1 MCIRDRL
8 KTEWIKPGA
17 LVMPYGTMSAV
28 ELSLTDIMSKV
39 VVDDWGQCR
48 KGLPLSLIHIWGM
61 QLHGSG
67 FLAAAGG
74 GSAARDD
81 HRADILAANGRRAA
95 GNASVRIQVVICAD
109 ADRARMPASIRPF
122 PGVPMRAF
130 RSLACAALL
139 LAATAS
145 HAETVAL
152 RAQSA
157 TAGIEPQT
165 KMRFVDVVLQ
175 PESRQVLADFTRDRV
190 GKRVQLRANGVL
202 LSSATLQSPLEGDS
216 FRIVSGEHGFAGKS
230 AEDIAKAVSYT
241 HLDVYKRQAA

>member
-1 MCIRDRL
+1 
-8 KTEWIKPGA
+8 
-17 LVMPYGTMSAV
+17 
-28 ELSLTDIMSKV
+28 
-39 VVDDWGQCR
+39 
-48 KGLPLSLIHIWGM
+48 
-61 QLHGSG
+61 
-67 FLAAAGG
+67 
-74 GSAARDD
+74 
-81 HRADILAANGRRAA
+81 
-95 GNASVRIQVVICAD
+95 
-109 ADRARMPASIRPF
+109 
-122 PGVPMRAF
+122 MRAF

-165 KMRFVDVVLQ
+165 QMRFVDVVLQ

-230 AEDIAKAVSYT
+230 AEDIAKGIMSGGGLTVDDESGAPSDAGT
-241 HLDVYKRQAA
+241 RPTRRAPGSESGG